1 MHDRR
6 MKQAILIWLF
16 MVFLIFVFTAC
27 DYKEN
32 AVIREQTETF
42 TGEIKE
48 KNKDMQLLA
57 NKLEIAEEK
66 IRQLHHQLL
75 CRDELIED
83 EVNQVKRDALKNI
96 PIIPN
101 KSNKAEKEREN
112 KG

>member
-1 MHDRR
+1 MVNGFVIHHHLKDKNYQPRSGKMHDRR

-66 IRQLHHQLL
+66 IRQLNHQLF
-75 CRDELIED
+75 
-83 EVNQVKRDALKNI
+83 
-96 PIIPN
+96 
-101 KSNKAEKEREN
+101 
-112 KG
+112 